1 MRLVRFGERGSERP
15 GVLDRQ
21 GRIRDLSRV
30 VPDLDGSTMSPANL
44 DRLRALDHET
54 LPPVEGPVRFG
65 ACIGAVRNIVC
76 IGLNYSDHAV
86 ETNTPIPS
94 QPVVFNKHTGA
105 LSGPNDPVIVPPGAK
120 KLDWE
125 VELAVV
131 MGGPCW
137 HVSETNAL
145 DFIAGYCVVNDIS
158 ERAYQLEMDG
168 QWTKGKSSYSFAPCG
183 PWLVTR
189 DEVPDPQAL
198 DLWLEINGKRVQSG
212 NTRTMIFSVPTL
224 ISYLSRFMALQPGD
238 IVITGTPPGV
248 GLGHKPPVFLQVGDV
263 MRVGVQGL
271 GEQEQRVVPYAKPM
285 GAEWARGEFPGA

>member
-1 MRLVRFGERGSERP
+1 MRLVRFGEWGSERP
-15 GVLDRQ
+15 GILDRQ

-30 VPDLDGSTMSPANL
+30 VPDVEGSTLSPANL
-44 DRLRALDHET
+44 DRLRALDPEI
-54 LPPVEGPVRFG
+54 LPPVEGPVRLG
-65 ACIGAVRNIVC
+65 ACVGAVRNIVC

-131 MGGPCW
+131 MGRPCW
-137 HVSETNAL
+137 HVSEANAL
-145 DFIAGYCVVNDIS
+145 DFVAGYCVVNDVS
-158 ERAYQLEMDG
+158 ERTYQIEMEG

-183 PWLVTR
+183 PWLVTT

-212 NTRTMIFSVPTL
+212 NTRTMIFSVATL

-263 MRVGVQGL
+263 MRAGVQGL
-271 GEQEQRVVPYAKPM
+271 GEQEQRVVPYAEPM
-285 GAEWARGEFPGA
+285 GAAWARGEFPIA

>member
-1 MRLVRFGERGSERP
+1 MRLVRFGEWGSERP
-15 GVLDRQ
+15 GILDRQ

-30 VPDLDGSTMSPANL
+30 VPDVEGSTLSPANL
-44 DRLRALDHET
+44 DRLRALDPEI
-54 LPPVEGPVRFG
+54 LPPVEGPVRLR
-65 ACIGAVRNIVC
+65 ACVGAVRNIVC

-131 MGGPCW
+131 MGRPCW
-137 HVSETNAL
+137 HVSEANAL
-145 DFIAGYCVVNDIS
+145 DFVAGYCVVNDVS
-158 ERAYQLEMDG
+158 ERTYQIEMEG

-183 PWLVTR
+183 PWLVTT

-212 NTRTMIFSVPTL
+212 NTRTMIFSVATL

-238 IVITGTPPGV
+238 IVITRTPPGV

-263 MRVGVQGL
+263 MRAGVQGL
-271 GEQEQRVVPYAKPM
+271 GEQEQRVVPYAEPM
-285 GAEWARGEFPGA
+285 GAAWARGEFPIA

>member
-76 IGLNYSDHAV
+76 IGLNYSDHAA

-131 MGGPCW
+131 MGRPCW
-137 HVSETNAL
+137 HVFG
-145 DFIAGYCVVNDIS
+145 D
-158 ERAYQLEMDG
+158 ERARLHRRI
-168 QWTKGKSSYSFAPCG
+168 
-183 PWLVTR
+183 L
-189 DEVPDPQAL
+189 
-198 DLWLEINGKRVQSG
+198 
-212 NTRTMIFSVPTL
+212 
-224 ISYLSRFMALQPGD
+224 
-238 IVITGTPPGV
+238 
-248 GLGHKPPVFLQVGDV
+248 
-263 MRVGVQGL
+263 
-271 GEQEQRVVPYAKPM
+271 
-285 GAEWARGEFPGA
+285 RGERHIRACLPARDGWSMDEGKELLLLCTLWSVAGHHGRSA